1 MGGRAGEF
9 YKEKANANY
18 SANKAEFRQAQKT
31 YQSKMKFGQSDS
43 RAGGLSQ
50 DEIGAAPTMK
60 FSQGLL
66 GAAERT
72 LAGSPEE
79 EEKRKG
85 LGFGA
90 RGGSRRIL
98 GIEGGANKFLG

>member
-60 FSQGLL
+60 FSKGLM
-66 GAAERT
+66 GDFERA
-72 LAGSPEE
+72 LSPEYQGMSLKDRRLDKQE
-79 EEKRKG
+79 RKRAG
-85 LGFGA
+85 LGFGGA
-90 RGGSRRIL
+90 TQL
-98 GIEGGANKFLG
+98 G